1 MPELP
6 TDLSTTRRDLDWLGA
21 GCSKV
26 SERLWQDAFDDR
38 QPRFG
43 RQREQL
49 TDDPCCQQA
58 VRLVED
64 LALKNILG
72 NQERAQ
78 FLTDLAD
85 FRNRAIREGL
95 SKQEVAKTCQQI
107 ARLLEPQTEFKV
119 EPERCL
125 QLAQQVM
132 HQAADPMSISQGFH
146 STCNVTAVES
156 RLYRKCP
163 SHAVRLVADVAL
175 TGKYADYFTRQIELD
190 DDSLEPDLEARRHPP
205 ADGQRSFASQL
216 FQVTAINTYWQ
227 RRSEDE
233 KPAPDST
240 VVYKQ
245 LPDFPKLD
253 EKGEMDTG
261 ERLINTAN
269 DQEVMMGP
277 ASKREPVRA
286 PWIETWG
293 LQEVYNRVS
302 GQTECDFVL
311 ANYAAL
317 PDGPSSADKPG
328 RIPFRSSAE
337 LARKLAILQEEGK
350 LPVIIKVN
358 VGNEP
363 LKSDGSGKPFGW
375 HLVTVRS
382 YIPETGRV
390 LMDNQW
396 TRSSHH
402 SITIDEL
409 YRCSLAPKQ
418 N

>member
-6 TDLSTTRRDLDWLGA
+6 TDLPTTRRDLDWFGS

-26 SERLWQDAFDDR
+26 SERLWQDSFE
-38 QPRFG
+38 QKKPRLG
-43 RQREQL
+43 RQKELL
-49 TDDPCCQQA
+49 TDDSKCEQT
-58 VRLVED
+58 VRLVKD
-64 LALKNILG
+64 LALENISE
-72 NQERAQ
+72 NKERIQ
-78 FLTDLAD
+78 FLTDLAN
-85 FRNRAIREGL
+85 FQNRAIKEGL
-95 SKQEVAKTCQQI
+95 SKEEIAKTCEQI
-107 ARLLEPQTEFKV
+107 ARLLEPSAESKV
-119 EPERCL
+119 EASRCL

-146 STCNVTAVES
+146 STCNVTSVES

-190 DDSLEPDLEARRHPP
+190 AGSLEPDLEARRHPP
-205 ADGQRSFASQL
+205 EDGQRSFASQL
-216 FQVTAINTYWQ
+216 FQVTAVNIYWQ

-240 VVYKQ
+240 IAYKQ
-245 LPDFPKLD
+245 LPDYPKLD
-253 EKGEMDTG
+253 GKGEMDTG
-261 ERLINTAN
+261 ERLINTATG
-269 DQEVMMGP
+269 QEVMSGLP
-277 ASKREPVRA
+277 SKQEPVRA

-293 LQEVYNRVS
+293 LQEVYNRIS

-311 ANYAAL
+311 ANHAAL
-317 PDGPSSADKPG
+317 PDGPSPADKPG
-328 RIPFRSSAE
+328 RVPFRSAE
-337 LARKLAILQEEGK
+337 QLAQKLAILQEEGK

-358 VGNEP
+358 IGNEP

-390 LMDNQW
+390 LIDNQW

-402 SITIDEL
+402 SITIEEL

-418 N
+418 D